1 MPSKDWSAQLR
12 HVSFRCAECK
22 HAFAGVPDLVEDDP
36 DTAFHP
42 HRYYAHCPA
51 CKAENQPQASWERAL
66 MAAHQAA
73 TGPVT
78 PEGKAA
84 SAGNLVGHP
93 TPAEARLTRFNAMK
107 HGMQARVAQYFPARP
122 DKYAFCGQCEVS
134 RSWCAEQPAC
144 VKQTELFM
152 LHHAA
157 VEQRDPK
164 VLGKVHADLIAALTA
179 TLQLCL
185 QSVLGR
191 GVEIC
196 TPRVELSRDGTPVTL
211 TYTDAN
217 GDRQNVYEISAN
229 PLLKPLMDLIARLG
243 LSMSDQGLTVKASEE
258 DDPAGIGTLSIAGGS
273 SKEALEDFSR
283 RAAEAMVGVR
293 DQLGRAQARLR
304 RDPVLIEHEAQGD
317 GA

>member
-51 CKAENQPQASWERAL
+51 CKAQNQPQASWERAL

-157 VEQRDPK
+157 VDQRNPK
-164 VLGKVHADLIAALTA
+164 HLSQIHADIIAAVTA
-179 TLQLCL
+179 ALQLCL
-185 QSVLGR
+185 QAVLGE
-191 GVEIC
+191 GVLIKQ
-196 TPRVELSRDGTPVTL
+196 PRVEMDREGTPVTL
-211 TYTDAN
+211 TYLQADGTKGYIYDY
-217 GDRQNVYEISAN
+217 QAN
-229 PLLKPLMDLIARLG
+229 PAFKPITDLISRLG
-243 LSMSDQGLTVKASEE
+243 LSMSDLGLTVKASEE
-258 DDPAGIGTLSIAGGS
+258 DDPAGQGALGLGATSRES
-273 SKEALEDFSR
+273 LEDFNR
-283 RAAEAMVGVR
+283 RMIGAMDGMK
-293 DQLGRAQARLR
+293 DKLGRAAANLR
-304 RDPVLIEHEAQGD
+304 KDPILIEHEAQGE
-317 GA
+317 GS